1 MTMSERFYKYSPPI
15 PKELKRDYEVALDS
29 ELRWLGGVQFSD
41 REESDLAHVASM
53 FGIHDENS
61 YRYPSLFAEV
71 DSEETHHMIYLHDAG
86 EILAHD
92 MSHTVPNYDALRQKR
107 QRRESAAFRLLTKKY
122 IHDIELRA
130 YARKLFTR
138 YETKSPDDK
147 LAQYVQLLD
156 KAQATRFGAVF
167 VFPARKLRT
176 QSERQ
181 QQANHI
187 FELYIVP
194 ATHLSPLVSGGAQ
207 EELMEFMDNEL
218 LSLRKNGYHASE
230 VDPYRKLMR
239 ETLISQREIAFR

>member
-1 MTMSERFYKYSPPI
+1 MSERFYQYNPPI
-15 PKELKRDYEVALDS
+15 SKELKRDYETALDS

-41 REESDLAHVASM
+41 CPESDLAHVNSM

-61 YRYPSLFAEV
+61 YKYPSLFSEV

-92 MSHTVPNYDALRQKR
+92 MSHTVPNYDALRIKRQKR
-107 QRRESAAFRLLTKKY
+107 EAAAFRLLTKNY
-122 IHDIELRA
+122 IHDIELRT

-138 YETKSPDDK
+138 YETKNPDDK
-147 LAQYVQLLD
+147 ISQYVQILD
-156 KAQATRFGAVF
+156 KVQATRFGAVF

-187 FELYIVP
+187 FELHIGP
-194 ATHLSPLVSGGAQ
+194 ATHLASLISEDAQ

-218 LSLRKNGYHASE
+218 LTLRENGYRASE

-239 ETLISQREIAFR
+239 ETLVSQREIAFR